1 MSDRLVRAGRWL
13 IGLLILA
20 LVVRSFGRNWH
31 ELQAQPIEWTFKP
44 LPAVASVGVVWLM
57 YAMLIEAWRRMLAGW
72 GERLGPI
79 RAARIWVLSSLGK
92 YIPGKVWAVA
102 GMALMAR
109 ESGVAAWA
117 ATASAIILQALAVGT
132 GAAVAA
138 LFGTAAL
145 ELRKPELVPLFWL
158 AGGASMVGIGLLLY
172 PPVVKRLLLLARV
185 GVDAPSPGAGPVLLG
200 LVANIIAWLGYG
212 LALWLLARAVLP
224 VNQLTLALAIAGFAA
239 SYVAGLLAL
248 FAPGGLLIRE
258 GLLVLMLQ
266 DSIGLGAA
274 TALAIASRV
283 LLTVTELGAAVP
295 FLLVRRRATRA
306 D

>member
-1 MSDRLVRAGRWL
+1 VPERLIRIGRWVL
-13 IGLLILA
+13 GILILA
-20 LVVRSFGRNWH
+20 FVVRSFWRNWQ
-31 ELQAQPIEWTFKP
+31 ELQAQPIEWTFRP

-72 GERLGPI
+72 GEHLSPMH
-79 RAARIWVLSSLGK
+79 AARIWVVSSLGK

-109 ESGVAAWA
+109 DAGVAAWA

-138 LFGTAAL
+138 LFGTTVL
-145 ELRKPELVPLFWL
+145 EVRKPELVPLLWL
-158 AGGASMVGIGLLLY
+158 AGTASIIGVGLLLY
-172 PPVVKRLLLLARV
+172 PPATKRLLALARL
-185 GVDAPSPGAGPVLLG
+185 GVDAPSPRAGPVLLG
-200 LVANIIAWLGYG
+200 LLANVIAWLGYG
-212 LALWLLARAVLP
+212 TALWLLARAVLP
-224 VNQLTLALAIAGFAA
+224 DQELTLGPAIAGFAA

-283 LLTVTELGAAVP
+283 LLTITELGAAVP
-295 FLLVRRRATRA
+295 FLLVRRGPARAV
-306 D
+306 

>member
-1 MSDRLVRAGRWL
+1 
-13 IGLLILA
+13 
-20 LVVRSFGRNWH
+20 
-31 ELQAQPIEWTFKP
+31 
-44 LPAVASVGVVWLM
+44 
-57 YAMLIEAWRRMLAGW
+57 
-72 GERLGPI
+72 
-79 RAARIWVLSSLGK
+79 
-92 YIPGKVWAVA
+92 
-102 GMALMAR
+102 
-109 ESGVAAWA
+109 
-117 ATASAIILQALAVGT
+117 
-132 GAAVAA
+132 
-138 LFGTAAL
+138 
-145 ELRKPELVPLFWL
+145 
-158 AGGASMVGIGLLLY
+158 MVGIGLLLY